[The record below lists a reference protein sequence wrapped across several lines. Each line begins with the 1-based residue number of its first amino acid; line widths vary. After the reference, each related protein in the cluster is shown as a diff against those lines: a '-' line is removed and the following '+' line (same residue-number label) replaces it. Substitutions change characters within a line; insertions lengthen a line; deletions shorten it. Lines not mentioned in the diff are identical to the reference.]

1 MQFFNGYTVP
11 LIICWSLPPTVMPN
25 LYILQLTF
33 SMMLSIW
40 LGFTLFCNTTLE
52 THFLIS
58 VSRKEPLL
66 ADCYKET
73 SSDTNDHN
81 SHKNEKSY
89 FQKTDVYYQ
98 ISSRSR
104 CTQLCI
110 FLILEPTQEHITGSS
125 SAIKVGL
132 NNDKIAETIN
142 SIILFKWQ
150 TTESHYRA
158 LASAITQNTKLARQ
172 Q

>member
-1 MQFFNGYTVP
+1 
-11 LIICWSLPPTVMPN
+11 MPN
-25 LYILQLTF
+25 LYILQLAF
-33 SMMLSIW
+33 SMLLSIW
-40 LGFTLFCNTTLE
+40 LGFTLFCSTTLE

-58 VSRKEPLL
+58 MSQENPLL
-66 ADCYKET
+66 GDCYKEI
-73 SSDTNDHN
+73 SSDTNDHKAHIN
-81 SHKNEKSY
+81 KKTHS
-89 FQKTDVYYQ
+89 QKTDVYYQ

-110 FLILEPTQEHITGSS
+110 FLILEPTQEHIIGLS
-125 SAIKVGL
+125 SAIKVVP
-132 NNDKIAETIN
+132 NNDKIADMIK

-158 LASAITQNTKLARQ
+158 LASAITQNTKLASQ

>member
-1 MQFFNGYTVP
+1 
-11 LIICWSLPPTVMPN
+11 MPN
-25 LYILQLTF
+25 LYILQLVF
-33 SMMLSIW
+33 SMVLNIW

-58 VSRKEPLL
+58 MSQKKPSLG
-66 ADCYKET
+66 DCYKET
-73 SSDTNDHN
+73 FSDTNEHN
-81 SHKNEKSY
+81 GHKDKKIHP
-89 FQKTDVYYQ
+89 QKTDVYYQ

-104 CTQLCI
+104 CTQWCI
-110 FLILEPTQEHITGSS
+110 FLILEPTQEHLTASS
-125 SAIKVGL
+125 SVMKVGR
-132 NNDKIAETIN
+132 NNDKIADMIN

-158 LASAITQNTKLARQ
+158 LASAITQNTKLASQ